1 MENST
6 GSNHC
11 VGIVLLDQNEFRS
24 ALSQFATG
32 VTVITTLDD
41 EGQPHSM
48 TANAFSSICLD
59 PPTIMVCI
67 GHNTH
72 THGFLQKTNRFG
84 VNILTQE
91 QQELG
96 AYFAKKLED
105 RTGGVEYQYSEGN
118 DQVSVLEGS
127 MVFFGC
133 EVLGTHVYGD
143 HTIYIG
149 AVKEMRR
156 EEPGAPLMFYNSRWY
171 NPAGE

>member
-1 MENST
+1 M
-6 GSNHC
+6 
-11 VGIVLLDQNEFRS
+11 LDQNEFRS

-67 GHNTH
+67 GDNTH
-72 THGFLQKTNRFG
+72 THGFLKKTNRFG
-84 VNILTQE
+84 VNILAQK

-96 AYFAKKLED
+96 IYFAKKLED
-105 RTGGVEYQYSEGN
+105 RTGGVEYRFTETE
-118 DQVSVLEGS
+118 DRVPVLEGS

-133 EVLGTHVYGD
+133 EVLGTHEYGD
-143 HTIYIG
+143 HIIYVG

-156 EEPGAPLMFYNSRWY
+156 EESGAPLMFFNSRWY